1 MSFALSVVLA
11 MLVLATQVAA
21 DDSELMNKL
30 VKGSPWVNP
39 QPGELKANRK
49 VTFVVV
55 FEIIKD
61 HVQVTTMP
69 GKDAVLPKGGSV
81 KNIIDNAVVKDGLMY
96 WRNMTLQLKDG
107 NLVSEEGRVILE
119 PMDFDLKPQLQRRRS
134 N

>member
-1 MSFALSVVLA
+1 MGYALSVVLT
-11 MLVLATQVAA
+11 MLLLATQVSA

-30 VKGSPWVNP
+30 VKSSPWVNP
-39 QPGELKANRK
+39 QPGELRANRK

-55 FEIIKD
+55 FEIVKD
-61 HVQVTTMP
+61 YIQATTMP
-69 GKDAVLPKGGSV
+69 GKDAVHPKGGPL

-96 WRNMTLQLKDG
+96 WRNMTLRFEDG

-119 PMDFDLKPQLQRRRS
+119 PMDFDLRPQLQKRRP

>member
-1 MSFALSVVLA
+1 MSYALWAVVT
-11 MLVLATQVAA
+11 MLVLATQVSA

-30 VKGSPWVNP
+30 VKGSPWVSP

-61 HVQVTTMP
+61 HIQATTMP
-69 GKDAVLPKGGSV
+69 GKDAVPPKGGH
-81 KNIIDNAVVKDGLMY
+81 KNIIDNAVVKNGLMY
-96 WRNMTLQLKDG
+96 WRNMTLELKDG

-119 PMDFDLKPQLQRRRS
+119 PMNFDLTPQLQKRRS

>member
-11 MLVLATQVAA
+11 MLVLAPQVAA

-39 QPGELKANRK
+39 QPGELKASRK
-49 VTFVVV
+49 VTYVVV

-61 HVQVTTMP
+61 HIQATTMP
-69 GKDAVLPKGGSV
+69 GKDAVHPKGGPL

-107 NLVSEEGRVILE
+107 KLVSEEGRVILE

>member
-1 MSFALSVVLA
+1 MSYALSVVLT
-11 MLVLATQVAA
+11 MLVLATQVSA

-30 VKGSPWVNP
+30 VKSSPWVNP
-39 QPGELKANRK
+39 QPGESRANRK

-55 FEIIKD
+55 FEIVKD
-61 HVQVTTMP
+61 HIQATTMP
-69 GKDAVLPKGGSV
+69 GKDAVHPKGGPL

-96 WRNMTLQLKDG
+96 WRNMTLRLENG

-119 PMDFDLKPQLQRRRS
+119 PMDFDLRPQLQKRRS